1 MQFHSLPFPY
11 IRISGICLLLLSLLF
26 STACAADEASSNER
40 EPANWVIDTTPVQKN
55 GQAEVVSYA
64 DTLDLATPSVV
75 AVYTASFVRSDR
87 ARPGI
92 EDLFR
97 QFGFPV
103 PQNEQREDQETP
115 RERRRSGVGSGV
127 IVSANGYIVTNHH
140 VITDRQGN
148 RVDEIRIQLA
158 DGSEYPAEVIGSDA
172 PTDIAVLKIESENA
186 LPAITIADSDLL
198 RVGDVV
204 FAIGNPLEVGM
215 TATMGIVSATG
226 RTSLGILGSG
236 GYENFIQTD
245 AAINLGNS
253 GGALV
258 DARGRLIGINTAI
271 FSRSGGNIGI
281 GFAIPVN
288 MAVQVMRNLLEV
300 GSVPRGLLGLRP
312 RNLDRDFAEAFG
324 LDNTQGALV
333 DDVIAD
339 SPAERA
345 GVRHGDVIVAVDNRP
360 INSAEQLRLSISQTP
375 PGTEVEL
382 TIIRNGERMQI
393 PVVLGSLDGVAASI
407 EVTPAP
413 QSPLLGVHLRA
424 ISDDLRQRQGLP
436 DDLTGLFVSNVESNS
451 PHASSL
457 RAGMVINEVNGQTI
471 TDTDSLSK
479 ALRSGPNRF
488 YIWFENTF
496 TFIVVRIQD

>member
-1 MQFHSLPFPY
+1 MYLNSYLFAN
-11 IRISGICLLLLSLLF
+11 IRCGGAYLFLLTLLF
-26 STACAADEASSNER
+26 STACAAEKTVAER
-40 EPANWVIDTTPVQKN
+40 EPANWVIDATPVQGDD
-55 GQAEVVSYA
+55 GQLEVVSYA

-75 AVYTASFVRSDR
+75 AVYTASIVRGAEGPR
-87 ARPGI
+87 GI
-92 EDLFR
+92 EELFR

-103 PQNEQREDQETP
+103 PQNEQRGEEAP

-140 VITDRQGN
+140 VITDRQGQQ
-148 RVDEIRIQLA
+148 VDEIRIQLA
-158 DGSEYPAEVIGSDA
+158 DGSEYPAEVVGSDA
-172 PTDIAVLKIESENA
+172 PTDIAVLKIESDRT

-258 DARGRLIGINTAI
+258 DARGRLVGINTAI

-281 GFAIPVN
+281 GFAIPGN

-324 LDNTQGALV
+324 LENTQGALV

-345 GVRHGDVIVAVDNRP
+345 GIRHGDIIVAVDGRP
-360 INSAEQLRLSISQTP
+360 ILSAEQLRLTISQTAP
-375 PGTEVEL
+375 ETKVVL
-382 TIIRNGERMQI
+382 TIIRNGERKEI
-393 PVVLGSLDGVAASI
+393 PVVLGSLNGATASV
-407 EVTPAP
+407 EKP
-413 QSPLLGVHLRA
+413 QAESPLVGVSLRPVTA
-424 ISDDLRQRQGLP
+424 EMRERQGLP
-436 DDLTGLFVSNVESNS
+436 EDLDGLLISSIEPNS
-451 PHASSL
+451 PHVRDL
-457 RAGMVINEVNGQTI
+457 RPGMIIREVNGQVI
-471 TDTDSLSK
+471 TDAESLSD
-479 ALRSGPNRF
+479 ALHSGTNRF
-488 YIWFENTF
+488 YVWYDGNF
-496 TFIVVRIQD
+496 TFVVVRIAAS